1 MRIIQLT
8 PGAGE
13 NFYCENCLRDADAI
27 RALRAAGADAQAV
40 PLYLPPLEQL
50 APDAARQDVFFGG
63 INVYLQQKLAVFRR
77 TPRWLDKL
85 LDAHWL
91 LRWAGRK
98 TSMTDAR
105 VLGETTLSMLR
116 GEQGR
121 QTKELDRLAK
131 ALIEQRPNVILLSNA
146 LLLGLARRLREATGA
161 AVVCWLQDEAGF
173 LDALP
178 QPFRTDAWDELKS
191 RCRDVAFISPS
202 HWYAQHMLDR
212 LGLPDHAVRI
222 VRQGVVLDKKS
233 PAQKPDA
240 PPVVGFLSQLA
251 HRNGLDLLIEALAR
265 LREREPL
272 SAATLWAV
280 GGQTQADRPFLAEL
294 RHRIAKLGLDQAIT
308 LETDFDPAA
317 KARML
322 AAAHVLAVPTRQP
335 EAYGLHVLEA
345 LAAGVPTV
353 VPHHGGQAELI
364 AATNGGRTH
373 APHDVDDLTEKLA
386 RLLTTPQDAA
396 RHIEQARHAIA
407 NEFTLAQAAGQLLDA
422 CRAAI
427 GDDA

>member
-1 MRIIQLT
+1 MRIVQLT

-27 RALRAAGADAQAV
+27 RALRTASADALAL

-50 APDAARQDVFFGG
+50 APDAAQQEVYFGG

-85 LDAHWL
+85 LDARWL

-98 TSMTDAR
+98 TSMTDAK

-121 QTKELDRLAK
+121 QAKELDRLAN
-131 ALIEQRPNVILLSNA
+131 ALAPQQPDVILLSNA
-146 LLLGLARRLREATGA
+146 LLLGMARRLHTTTGA
-161 AVVCWLQDEAGF
+161 AVVCWLQDEEGF

-178 QPFRTDAWDELKS
+178 EPFRTDAWAELKS
-191 RCRDVAFISPS
+191 RCGDATFISPS
-202 HWYAQHMLDR
+202 RWYAQRMTGR
-212 LGLPDHAVRI
+212 LGLGENAVRI
-222 VRQGVVLDKKS
+222 VRQGVTLAETS
-233 PAQKPDA
+233 PPSRKAG
-240 PPVVGFLSQLA
+240 PVIGFLSQLA
-251 HRNGLDLLIEALAR
+251 HNKGLDLLVEALAR
-265 LREREPL
+265 LVARDGL
-272 SAATLWAV
+272 GDTTLWAV
-280 GGQTQADRPFLAEL
+280 GGQTLADKPFLAEL
-294 RHRIAKLGLDQAIT
+294 RGRVEQLGLSQAVT

-322 AAAHVLAVPTRQP
+322 AAADVLAVPTRRP

-345 LAAGVPTV
+345 LAAGVPV
-353 VPHHGGQAELI
+353 VMPNHGGQAELLD
-364 AATNGGRTH
+364 ATDGGLAHT
-373 APHDVDDLTEKLA
+373 PGDVDDLAEKLTL
-386 RLLTTPQDAA
+386 LLTSPQNAA
-396 RHIEQARHAIA
+396 RHVERARQAIA
-407 NEFTLAQAAGQLLDA
+407 NEFTLPQAAGQLLDA
-422 CRAAI
+422 CRAAT